1 MGITRGKQPLG
12 IEIGKV
18 HKTMDA
24 TALVFR
30 DATSSLDDLIA
41 RVQENPLHLTL
52 ADVTIEEPGHP
63 IEGENWRPQLAPYK
77 PWVHDAAL
85 DETEE
90 LDGTDGDLLIVGAL
104 GMGITDEERM
114 GIIGSAV
121 RGEEGEGPTASAVG
135 QAIGE
140 VVAGT
145 GAAAAAAPVDAGRR
159 RAVKRRTKRAV
170 MDRMGYDEVARI
182 SAYIDPALARSE
194 LRPAVEAALNIE
206 EPTDLATPE
215 RETIIDEIL
224 DDVVGL
230 GPLQPLIE
238 DDTVTEIMI
247 NGCRSAFFERGGVLY
262 PIEHAFEDDEQIR
275 VLIDRIISPLGRRI
289 DERSPIVNARL
300 KTGYRVNAVIPPV
313 AIDGP
318 ILTIRK
324 FSDRICSLDELVGLG
339 SLPLWYAQLLSCAV
353 SLRQDLAVAGGTG
366 SGKTTLLNALSCE
379 ISTGERIVTIEDS
392 AELKFAHHP
401 HVVRL
406 EAREASIEGEGA
418 VTIRDLVTN
427 ALRMRPDRI
436 VVGEVRG
443 AECCDMLQ
451 AMNTG
456 HDGSLTTLH
465 AGSEQETV
473 VRLTLLA
480 RYGIDL
486 PSELIEEQIAMALD
500 GIVMSE
506 RHADGR
512 RFVSSYSGVRRAASG
527 GVELERYVTF
537 DAAERT
543 WKLDREPPFI
553 AEGLRSGTLTQE
565 EVDEWRSLCPSS

>member
-1 MGITRGKQPLG
+1 MSLQTRIK
-12 IEIGKV
+12 
-18 HKTMDA
+18 
-24 TALVFR
+24 
-30 DATSSLDDLIA
+30 
-41 RVQENPLHLTL
+41 
-52 ADVTIEEPGHP
+52 
-63 IEGENWRPQLAPYK
+63 
-77 PWVHDAAL
+77 AA
-85 DETEE
+85 
-90 LDGTDGDLLIVGAL
+90 
-104 GMGITDEERM
+104 
-114 GIIGSAV
+114 
-121 RGEEGEGPTASAVG
+121 
-135 QAIGE
+135 
-140 VVAGT
+140 

-194 LRPAVEAALNIE
+194 LRPAVEAALNVE

-406 EAREASIEGEGA
+406 EAREASIEGE
-418 VTIRDLVTN
+418 
-427 ALRMRPDRI
+427 
-436 VVGEVRG
+436 VRG

-543 WKLDREPPFI
+543 WTLDREPPFI

>member
-1 MGITRGKQPLG
+1 MSLQTRIK
-12 IEIGKV
+12 E
-18 HKTMDA
+18 A
-24 TALVFR
+24 
-30 DATSSLDDLIA
+30 
-41 RVQENPLHLTL
+41 
-52 ADVTIEEPGHP
+52 
-63 IEGENWRPQLAPYK
+63 
-77 PWVHDAAL
+77 
-85 DETEE
+85 
-90 LDGTDGDLLIVGAL
+90 
-104 GMGITDEERM
+104 
-114 GIIGSAV
+114 
-121 RGEEGEGPTASAVG
+121 
-135 QAIGE
+135 
-140 VVAGT
+140 
-145 GAAAAAAPVDAGRR
+145 GAAAATVPVDAGRH

-182 SAYIDPALARSE
+182 SAYIDPARARSE
-194 LRPAVEAALNIE
+194 LRPAVEAALNVE
-206 EPTDLATPE
+206 EATDLAKPE

-238 DDTVTEIMI
+238 DDTVTEIMV

-418 VTIRDLVTN
+418 VTIRD
-427 ALRMRPDRI
+427 
-436 VVGEVRG
+436 
-443 AECCDMLQ
+443 
-451 AMNTG
+451 
-456 HDGSLTTLH
+456 
-465 AGSEQETV
+465 
-473 VRLTLLA
+473 
-480 RYGIDL
+480 
-486 PSELIEEQIAMALD
+486 
-500 GIVMSE
+500 
-506 RHADGR
+506 
-512 RFVSSYSGVRRAASG
+512 
-527 GVELERYVTF
+527 
-537 DAAERT
+537 
-543 WKLDREPPFI
+543 W
-553 AEGLRSGTLTQE
+553 
-565 EVDEWRSLCPSS
+565 

>member
-1 MGITRGKQPLG
+1 MSLQTRIK
-12 IEIGKV
+12 
-18 HKTMDA
+18 
-24 TALVFR
+24 
-30 DATSSLDDLIA
+30 
-41 RVQENPLHLTL
+41 
-52 ADVTIEEPGHP
+52 
-63 IEGENWRPQLAPYK
+63 
-77 PWVHDAAL
+77 AA
-85 DETEE
+85 
-90 LDGTDGDLLIVGAL
+90 
-104 GMGITDEERM
+104 
-114 GIIGSAV
+114 
-121 RGEEGEGPTASAVG
+121 
-135 QAIGE
+135 
-140 VVAGT
+140 

-194 LRPAVEAALNIE
+194 LRPAVEAALNVE

-215 RETIIDEIL
+215 REAIIDEIL

-406 EAREASIEGEGA
+406 EAREASIEGE
-418 VTIRDLVTN
+418 
-427 ALRMRPDRI
+427 
-436 VVGEVRG
+436 VRG

-543 WKLDREPPFI
+543 WTLDREPPFI

>member
-1 MGITRGKQPLG
+1 MSLQTRIK
-12 IEIGKV
+12 
-18 HKTMDA
+18 
-24 TALVFR
+24 
-30 DATSSLDDLIA
+30 
-41 RVQENPLHLTL
+41 
-52 ADVTIEEPGHP
+52 
-63 IEGENWRPQLAPYK
+63 
-77 PWVHDAAL
+77 AA
-85 DETEE
+85 
-90 LDGTDGDLLIVGAL
+90 
-104 GMGITDEERM
+104 
-114 GIIGSAV
+114 
-121 RGEEGEGPTASAVG
+121 
-135 QAIGE
+135 
-140 VVAGT
+140 
-145 GAAAAAAPVDAGRR
+145 GAAAVAAPVDAGRR

-194 LRPAVEAALNIE
+194 LRPAVEAALNVE

-275 VLIDRIISPLGRRI
+275 VLVDRIISPLGRRI

-500 GIVMSE
+500 
-506 RHADGR
+506 
-512 RFVSSYSGVRRAASG
+512 
-527 GVELERYVTF
+527 L
-537 DAAERT
+537 
-543 WKLDREPPFI
+543 
-553 AEGLRSGTLTQE
+553 
-565 EVDEWRSLCPSS
+565 SLIHI

>member
-1 MGITRGKQPLG
+1 M
-12 IEIGKV
+12 
-18 HKTMDA
+18 
-24 TALVFR
+24 
-30 DATSSLDDLIA
+30 
-41 RVQENPLHLTL
+41 
-52 ADVTIEEPGHP
+52 
-63 IEGENWRPQLAPYK
+63 
-77 PWVHDAAL
+77 
-85 DETEE
+85 
-90 LDGTDGDLLIVGAL
+90 
-104 GMGITDEERM
+104 
-114 GIIGSAV
+114 
-121 RGEEGEGPTASAVG
+121 
-135 QAIGE
+135 
-140 VVAGT
+140 
-145 GAAAAAAPVDAGRR
+145 
-159 RAVKRRTKRAV
+159 
-170 MDRMGYDEVARI
+170 
-182 SAYIDPALARSE
+182 
-194 LRPAVEAALNIE
+194 
-206 EPTDLATPE
+206 
-215 RETIIDEIL
+215 
-224 DDVVGL
+224 GL

-238 DDTVTEIMI
+238 DDTVTEIMV

-379 ISTGERIVTIEDS
+379 IPTGERIVTIEDS

-456 HDGSLTTLH
+456 TMGRSPRFMR
-465 AGSEQETV
+465 A
-473 VRLTLLA
+473 
-480 RYGIDL
+480 
-486 PSELIEEQIAMALD
+486 PSKRPWC
-500 GIVMSE
+500 V
-506 RHADGR
+506 
-512 RFVSSYSGVRRAASG
+512 
-527 GVELERYVTF
+527 
-537 DAAERT
+537 
-543 WKLDREPPFI
+543 
-553 AEGLRSGTLTQE
+553 
-565 EVDEWRSLCPSS
+565 